1 MWDLEGQ
8 HGRSAR
14 RNAGID
20 EAAALGCDWLFF
32 LDADDLFNVGA
43 FAAFGKY
50 YDRYDA
56 VWGNICENIFGTDQ
70 LKLREGQLV
79 ATESVADILSTPPF
93 LTLQMGLFV
102 RTECAAAVKFD
113 TEMDTGED
121 FKFYLGLWSKYR
133 CAKVPEIFFIN
144 RRGYHSTGPRS
155 AVRSRQGVESRRASR
170 RSRLLQ
176 GAELFLRREFRRQ
189 GNALRHRQSLRHHS
203 ATSPAGAIL
212 RD

>member
-1 MWDLEGQ
+1 MKCAVITPVGPGHKETYETCRRSIEAAWEHGQGPFKALEILPMWDLEGQ

-155 AVRSRQGVESRRASR
+155 AVG
-170 RSRLLQ
+170 
-176 GAELFLRREFRRQ
+176 RE
-189 GNALRHRQSLRHHS
+189 
-203 ATSPAGAIL
+203 
-212 RD
+212 